1 MFRDRVVYSFSTQS
15 YCLQKVRTLPALPH
29 CKRYRHLPI
38 SNCIISE
45 FTLSW
50 GMVIEGFFINVLFK
64 VARNQSTALRTK
76 NWDIIIIQG
85 EYVWIIISKDY
96 WLFTISQALFLTFN
110 LYYLIYSS
118 EWPNEAHT
126 IIISILEI
134 WKFG

>member
-1 MFRDRVVYSFSTQS
+1 
-15 YCLQKVRTLPALPH
+15 
-29 CKRYRHLPI
+29 
-38 SNCIISE
+38 
-45 FTLSW
+45 
-50 GMVIEGFFINVLFK
+50 MVIKGFFINVLLK

-76 NWDIIIIQG
+76 NWDIIIVQG
-85 EYVWIIISKDY
+85 EYVWIIITKDY

-134 WKFG
+134 WKFV